1 MNMAIAF
8 FGGCMTFVLMMVI
21 KLPIKKLNHWIAEQ
35 FYKDDDEQ
43 KLLYKRLNVSIMVT
57 AMLLSMLCYYVVA
70 GMIFEVSNL
79 KWCCAMKGG
88 AIAIA
93 LHAVYAQLLET
104 PQNE

>member
-21 KLPIKKLNHWIAEQ
+21 KLPIKKLNRWIADCFFEE
-35 FYKDDDEQ
+35 DDERE
-43 KLLYKRLNVSIMVT
+43 LLYKRLNVSIMVVT
-57 AMLLSMLCYYVVA
+57 MLLSMVCYYIVA
-70 GMIFEVSNL
+70 GMFDIEHL

-93 LHAVYAQLLET
+93 LHAMYAQWFEE

>member
-8 FGGCMTFVLMMVI
+8 FGGCMTFVLMMVV
-21 KLPIKKLNHWIAEQ
+21 KVPIKKLNMAIAER
-35 FYKDDDEQ
+35 FRDDEDEIE
-43 KLLYKRLNVSIMVT
+43 LLYKRLNVSVMVA
-57 AMLLSMLCYYVVA
+57 AMLLSMLCYYIVA
-70 GMIFEVSNL
+70 AMLGITNL

-93 LHAVYAQLLET
+93 LHAVYAQWFEV

>member
-21 KLPIKKLNHWIAEQ
+21 KIPIKKINMVLTER
-35 FYKDDDEQ
+35 YCEDEEKKQ
-43 KLLYKRLNVSIMVT
+43 LFYKRLNVSIIVVT
-57 AMLLSMLCYYVVA
+57 MLVSMLCYYVVA
-70 GMIFEVSNL
+70 RMFVISNI

-93 LHAVYAQLLET
+93 LHAIYAQWFEV